1 VGTTTWISLNGSKLG
16 SSSSI
21 QTVFE
26 PIDEF
31 KGDIARMY
39 FYFAT
44 DETTVSG
51 YSYPMF
57 NGTTNQVFTTAF

>member
-1 VGTTTWISLNGSKLG
+1 LISLNGSKLG
-16 SSSSI
+16 SSSVAGYSG
-21 QTVFE
+21 TVFE

-39 FYFAT
+39 FLAT
-44 DETTVSG
+44 RYETTVSG